1 MDSQPCISIDKL
13 IKAENYPIHLETQAW
28 IHIPLK
34 INFFFI
40 ENKRNV

>member
-34 INFFFI
+34 IKIFY
-40 ENKRNV
+40 